1 VILGLATVNTL
12 IAYLFFNHSLQHLT
26 AAEANVMLNLAPLGT
41 ALIAWGALDERLV
54 PVQIAAMLLVVG
66 GASLAQWRKRTK
78 ASPRL
83 GPPTL
88 EGR

>member
-1 VILGLATVNTL
+1 
-12 IAYLFFNHSLQHLT
+12 
-26 AAEANVMLNLAPLGT
+26 
-41 ALIAWGALDERLV
+41 LDERLV
-54 PVQIAAMLLVVG
+54 QVQIAAMLLVVG